1 MGGRQG
7 SCDWLDGSRR
17 CCHHCC
23 QYRRTVLPLRH
34 ELEPAGH
41 SAIVPP
47 VPDADHSSRTRR
59 LRPASARFA
68 DCFDALVPPVSN
80 CRVQS
85 TRPADVISADPRAV
99 SSRVAWLTVVVLLAA
114 ALMGAILVAVHY
126 RDEAAAVRRQF
137 RSARV
142 PVPPSAVSPVLSS
155 STAALPSAGPLA
167 GQVTAFVAG
176 SSSGLAQVMVTGRIT
191 GGRPPSPDQVVG
203 GGRPRGGPPPPSAP
217 GLPPPRR
224 AGGLSRHP

>member
-1 MGGRQG
+1 M
-7 SCDWLDGSRR
+7 
-17 CCHHCC
+17 
-23 QYRRTVLPLRH
+23 
-34 ELEPAGH
+34 
-41 SAIVPP
+41 
-47 VPDADHSSRTRR
+47 
-59 LRPASARFA
+59 
-68 DCFDALVPPVSN
+68 
-80 CRVQS
+80 
-85 TRPADVISADPRAV
+85 ISADPRAV

-191 GGRPPSPDQVVG
+191 GGRPHSRYELLG
-203 GGRPRGGPPPPSAP
+203 GDCAGDAADRIWAAGITDARGSADLTGHAWTVSVSHEYYLVLGAP
-217 GLPPPRR
+217 GMFQDHPGPAVHGYFGMAR
-224 AGGLSRHP
+224 GLSAVRNGIAPCAPVMGDVGRYG